1 MSKCLTNSGVIGP
14 VAVKPRRWKNA
25 ANMTASID
33 TIVDKGISNLSTLL
47 DEDDSDDACT
57 STLLP
62 RLVFVVINLLT
73 DFKLKEEE
81 DLTVTDDVI
90 IVVVVDENATP
101 LLLLLTLLMPKHL
114 MCSHVECVVERLFCT
129 NEEETEDGCVL

>member
-1 MSKCLTNSGVIGP
+1 
-14 VAVKPRRWKNA
+14 
-25 ANMTASID
+25 MTASID
-33 TIVDKGISNLSTLL
+33 TIVDKGISNLSPLL

-90 IVVVVDENATP
+90 VVVVVVVVVVDESATP
-101 LLLLLTLLMPKHL
+101 LLLLLTRLMPKHL

>member
-1 MSKCLTNSGVIGP
+1 
-14 VAVKPRRWKNA
+14 
-25 ANMTASID
+25 MTASID
-33 TIVDKGISNLSTLL
+33 TIVDKGISSLSPLL

-90 IVVVVDENATP
+90 VVVDESATP
-101 LLLLLTLLMPKHL
+101 LLLLLTRLMPKHL

>member
-1 MSKCLTNSGVIGP
+1 
-14 VAVKPRRWKNA
+14 
-25 ANMTASID
+25 MTASID
-33 TIVDKGISNLSTLL
+33 MIVGKGISNLSPLL

-57 STLLP
+57 SALLP

-90 IVVVVDENATP
+90 VVVDESATP
-101 LLLLLTLLMPKHL
+101 LLLLLTRLMPKHL

>member
-1 MSKCLTNSGVIGP
+1 
-14 VAVKPRRWKNA
+14 
-25 ANMTASID
+25 MTASID
-33 TIVDKGISNLSTLL
+33 TIVDKGISNLSPLL

-57 STLLP
+57 SALLP

-90 IVVVVDENATP
+90 VVVDESATP
-101 LLLLLTLLMPKHL
+101 LLLLLTRLMPKHL

>member
-1 MSKCLTNSGVIGP
+1 
-14 VAVKPRRWKNA
+14 
-25 ANMTASID
+25 MTASID
-33 TIVDKGISNLSTLL
+33 TIVDKGISNLSPLL

-90 IVVVVDENATP
+90 VVIVVVVVVDESATP
-101 LLLLLTLLMPKHL
+101 LLLLLTRLMPKHL

>member
-1 MSKCLTNSGVIGP
+1 
-14 VAVKPRRWKNA
+14 
-25 ANMTASID
+25 MTASID
-33 TIVDKGISNLSTLL
+33 TIVDKGISNLSPLF
-47 DEDDSDDACT
+47 DEDDTDDACT
-57 STLLP
+57 SALLP

-73 DFKLKEEE
+73 VFKLKEEE

-90 IVVVVDENATP
+90 VVVVVVDESATP
-101 LLLLLTLLMPKHL
+101 LLLLLTRLMAKHL

>member
-1 MSKCLTNSGVIGP
+1 
-14 VAVKPRRWKNA
+14 
-25 ANMTASID
+25 MTASID
-33 TIVDKGISNLSTLL
+33 TIVDKGISNLSPLL

-90 IVVVVDENATP
+90 VVVVVVVVDESATP
-101 LLLLLTLLMPKHL
+101 LLLLLTRLMPKHL

>member
-1 MSKCLTNSGVIGP
+1 
-14 VAVKPRRWKNA
+14 
-25 ANMTASID
+25 MTASID
-33 TIVDKGISNLSTLL
+33 TIVDKGISNLSPLL

-90 IVVVVDENATP
+90 VVVVVVVVVFDESATP
-101 LLLLLTLLMPKHL
+101 LLLLLTRLMPKHL

>member
-1 MSKCLTNSGVIGP
+1 
-14 VAVKPRRWKNA
+14 
-25 ANMTASID
+25 MTASID
-33 TIVDKGISNLSTLL
+33 TIVDKGISNLSPLL

-81 DLTVTDDVI
+81 DLTVTDDVFVI
-90 IVVVVDENATP
+90 VVVVVVVDESATP
-101 LLLLLTLLMPKHL
+101 LLLLLTRLMPKHL

>member
-1 MSKCLTNSGVIGP
+1 
-14 VAVKPRRWKNA
+14 
-25 ANMTASID
+25 MTASID
-33 TIVDKGISNLSTLL
+33 TIVDNGISNLSPLL

-81 DLTVTDDVI
+81 DLTVTDDVFVI
-90 IVVVVDENATP
+90 VVVVVVVDESATP
-101 LLLLLTLLMPKHL
+101 LLLLLTRLMPKHL

-129 NEEETEDGCVL
+129 NGEETEDGCVL

>member
-1 MSKCLTNSGVIGP
+1 
-14 VAVKPRRWKNA
+14 
-25 ANMTASID
+25 MTASID
-33 TIVDKGISNLSTLL
+33 TIVDNGISNLSPLL

-81 DLTVTDDVI
+81 DLTVTDDVFVI
-90 IVVVVDENATP
+90 VVVVVVVDESATP
-101 LLLLLTLLMPKHL
+101 LLLLLTRLMPKHL

>member
-1 MSKCLTNSGVIGP
+1 
-14 VAVKPRRWKNA
+14 
-25 ANMTASID
+25 MTASID
-33 TIVDKGISNLSTLL
+33 TIVDKGISNLSSLL

-73 DFKLKEEE
+73 GFKLKEEE

-90 IVVVVDENATP
+90 VVVVVVVVDESATP
-101 LLLLLTLLMPKHL
+101 LLLLLKRLMPKHL

>member
-1 MSKCLTNSGVIGP
+1 
-14 VAVKPRRWKNA
+14 
-25 ANMTASID
+25 MTASID
-33 TIVDKGISNLSTLL
+33 TIVDKGISSLSPLL

-57 STLLP
+57 SALLP

-90 IVVVVDENATP
+90 VVVVVVVVDESATP
-101 LLLLLTLLMPKHL
+101 LLLLLTRLMPKHL

>member
-1 MSKCLTNSGVIGP
+1 
-14 VAVKPRRWKNA
+14 
-25 ANMTASID
+25 MTASID
-33 TIVDKGISNLSTLL
+33 TIVDKGISNLSPLL

-57 STLLP
+57 SALLP

-90 IVVVVDENATP
+90 VVVDESATP
-101 LLLLLTLLMPKHL
+101 LLLLLTRLMAKHL

>member
-1 MSKCLTNSGVIGP
+1 
-14 VAVKPRRWKNA
+14 
-25 ANMTASID
+25 MTASID
-33 TIVDKGISNLSTLL
+33 TIVDKGISNLSPLL

-73 DFKLKEEE
+73 DLKLKEEE

-90 IVVVVDENATP
+90 VVVVVVVVVVDESATP
-101 LLLLLTLLMPKHL
+101 LLLLLTRLMPKHL

>member
-1 MSKCLTNSGVIGP
+1 
-14 VAVKPRRWKNA
+14 
-25 ANMTASID
+25 MTASID
-33 TIVDKGISNLSTLL
+33 TIVDKGISNLSPLL

-90 IVVVVDENATP
+90 VVVDESATP
-101 LLLLLTLLMPKHL
+101 LLLLLTRLMPKHL
-114 MCSHVECVVERLFCT
+114 MCSHVECVVERLFYT

>member
-1 MSKCLTNSGVIGP
+1 
-14 VAVKPRRWKNA
+14 
-25 ANMTASID
+25 MTASID
-33 TIVDKGISNLSTLL
+33 TIVDKGISNLSPLL

-90 IVVVVDENATP
+90 VVVVVVVVVVDESATP
-101 LLLLLTLLMPKHL
+101 LLLLLTRLMAKHL

>member
-1 MSKCLTNSGVIGP
+1 
-14 VAVKPRRWKNA
+14 
-25 ANMTASID
+25 MTASID
-33 TIVDKGISNLSTLL
+33 TIVDKGISSLSPLL

-90 IVVVVDENATP
+90 VVVVVVVVVVDESATP
-101 LLLLLTLLMPKHL
+101 LLLLLTRLMPKHL